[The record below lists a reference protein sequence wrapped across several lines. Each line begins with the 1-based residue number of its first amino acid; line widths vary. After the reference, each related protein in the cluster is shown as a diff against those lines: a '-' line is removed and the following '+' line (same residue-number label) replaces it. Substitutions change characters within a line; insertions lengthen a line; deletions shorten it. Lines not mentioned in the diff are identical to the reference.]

1 MERVTFLLFFFLKLR
16 VTFLELVISCR
27 PPKFSGTA
35 LLNQAGKGG
44 GIYRNGSGVGG
55 DGDDAVAALGVAAED
70 DLRPLAGAVLLAP
83 PLPIVRPVA
92 LVE

>member
-1 MERVTFLLFFFLKLR
+1 MGR

-27 PPKFSGTA
+27 PPKFSGRV

-44 GIYRNGSGVGG
+44 GSYRTGSGVGG

-70 DLRPLAGAVLLAP
+70 GLRPLAGAVLLAP
-83 PLPIVRPVA
+83 PLPIVRPVT
-92 LVE
+92 LVEERLPPRPRGDW